1 MLLSHYMKKLPA
13 FFLLVLTGCAN
24 NDLDKPFDCSSTA
37 IVITLDAKSDVS
49 SCAAADGSITISAS
63 NGQSPYLYSINGG
76 DFTSTSVFSNLTTG
90 TYTLTVKDANG
101 CESTLVPSPSIT
113 SPTSTLSLSA
123 ITGSDTNCLEDN
135 GSISVTATGGVPPYT
150 YRLNNGAFGPLADFA
165 SLASGNYTITAKDNE
180 GCTFSINTSV
190 ARGDTGTS
198 WSAEIQSIINSNCAV
213 SGCHNGSQSPNLSS
227 LSGVQNNKASIKTRT
242 ASKSMPPSGRP
253 GLSDEQI
260 KKIACWV
267 DDGAKNN

>member
-1 MLLSHYMKKLPA
+1 MLFSPCMKHLPA
-13 FFLLVLTGCAN
+13 FFLLVLTGCAS
-24 NDLDKPFDCSSTA
+24 NDLKKPFDCSSTT
-37 IVITLDAKSDVS
+37 ISITLEAKSDVS

-76 DFTSTSVFSNLTTG
+76 DFTSNSVFSNLTTG

-101 CESTLVPSPSIT
+101 CESTLVPSPIIT
-113 SPTSTLSLSA
+113 SPGSTLSLTA
-123 ITGSDTNCLEDN
+123 LTGSDTNCVTDN

-150 YRLNNGAFGPLADFA
+150 YRLNNGAFGDLSDFA
-165 SLASGNYTITAKDNE
+165 SLASGNYTVTAKDNE
-180 GCTFSINTSV
+180 GCTFSINTSI

-198 WSAEIQSIINSNCAV
+198 WSNEIQSIISTNCAV
-213 SGCHNGSQSPNLSS
+213 SGCHNGSQSPNLSN
-227 LSGVQNNKASIKTRT
+227 LSGVQANKASVKTRT
-242 ASKSMPPSGRP
+242 GSKSMPPNGRP

-267 DDGAKNN
+267 DDGAKDN